1 MSFRDLDIK
10 IRYRSNE
17 HDFPR
22 DFFIPV
28 LKETV
33 VYKRSV
39 GYFSTSSLIDLST
52 GLFAMAEHGGKVQ
65 LICSPK
71 LSSEDIQAI
80 DLGYKTREEVI
91 IGALEVSLTS
101 PLNFFE
107 EERLNLIANMVASG
121 MLEMRLAFMSTDTGI
136 NIYHEKIA
144 IYIDSDG
151 NRISFTGS
159 MNESSN
165 GFDENFESIYTFCSW
180 KDQSQIDAV
189 AEAERDFDNNWIDN
203 TKKLKVVPFPDII
216 IDKLLNFRK
225 STVDYTTDEREYG
238 YRSYIKKNAKF
249 HMPDYVKMRGYQD
262 TANDQWFKQHCKGI
276 YSMCTG
282 AGKTFT
288 ALAAMVRLA
297 EQLNDKLAVFI
308 VCPYIHLVSQW
319 EEDVIEWAPIP
330 IIAHS
335 KSTTPRWEDR
345 LKQAC
350 RRFRKEGAPF
360 VCITTNDTFSG
371 PKVQPYVTKF
381 TEDDNILF
389 IVDEAHNFGSETL
402 SSIMPEQF
410 KYRIALSATIERHMD
425 RAGTARLFRF
435 FGDEVINYGLEDA
448 IRDKALVPYDYF
460 PIPVYLQNDELNTY
474 QQLTRELKKYLIQK
488 NGKLR
493 VSEAGKFIVYQ
504 RTRLL
509 AGARG
514 KVALLMELMGDYR
527 DKKNILVYCGAT
539 MAEDEDSG
547 EESRQI
553 DLVTQ
558 KLRSEYGMS
567 VQRFTAEE
575 DLKER
580 QNIKEYF
587 QDGLYQVITAIKC
600 LDEGVNI
607 PGIQTA
613 FILSSSRNPK
623 EFIQRRGR
631 LLRRSEGKNKAVI
644 YDFVTLPRDL
654 DDVLPTNY
662 NEDKSIILGELAR
675 INEFGKLA
683 SNREK
688 AAELMTHIMD
698 SYGVYI
704 DIEEE
709 TKKAEDYYGDE

>member
-17 HDFPR
+17 NDFPR

-28 LKETV
+28 LKETTI
-33 VYKRSV
+33 YKRSV

-52 GLFAMAEHGGKVQ
+52 GLFEMAKNGGKVQ
-65 LICSPK
+65 LICSPQ
-71 LSSEDIQAI
+71 LSPEDIRAI

-107 EERLNLIANMVASG
+107 EERLNLIANMIASG
-121 MLEMRLAFMSTDTGI
+121 MLEIRLAFMSTDTGV

-159 MNESSN
+159 MNESNN
-165 GFDENFESIYTFCSW
+165 GFEENFESIYTFCSW
-180 KDQSQIDAV
+180 KDQSQIDAIT
-189 AEAERDFDNNWIDN
+189 EAERDFDNNWIDN
-203 TKKLKVVPFPDII
+203 TKKLKIVPFPNVII
-216 IDKLLNFRK
+216 NKLLTFRK
-225 STVDYTTDEREYG
+225 AAVDYTTDERQYG
-238 YRSYIKKNAKF
+238 YRSYLKNSSKF
-249 HMPDYVKMRGYQD
+249 HVPDYVNLRSYQVA
-262 TANDQWFKQHCKGI
+262 ANNEWFKHQCRGI

-288 ALAAMVRLA
+288 ALAAMAELA
-297 EQLNDKLAVFI
+297 EKLNDKLAVFI

-319 EEDVIEWAPIP
+319 EEDVIRWAPIP

-335 KSTTPRWEDR
+335 KSTTPHWEDR
-345 LKQAC
+345 LKNAC
-350 RRFRKEGAPF
+350 RRFRKEGVPF

-371 PKVQPYVTKF
+371 PKVQPYIKKF
-381 TEDDNILF
+381 TQDDNVLF
-389 IVDEAHNFGSETL
+389 IVDEAHNFGSESL
-402 SSIMPEQF
+402 ADIMPEQL

-425 RAGTARLFRF
+425 KAGTSRLFKF
-435 FGDEVINYGLEDA
+435 FGDEVINYDLKDA
-448 IRDKALVPYDYF
+448 IRDKALVPYDYY
-460 PIPVYLQNDELNTY
+460 PIPVYLQDDELRTY
-474 QQLTRELKKYLIQK
+474 QRLTRDLKKYLISE
-488 NGKLR
+488 NGKCR
-493 VSEAGKFIVYQ
+493 ISEAGKYIVFQ

-509 AGARG
+509 SGARAKIG
-514 KVALLMELMGDYR
+514 LLMELMTDYR
-527 DKKNILVYCGAT
+527 EEKNILVYCGAT
-539 MAEDEDSG
+539 MVEDDNTGG
-547 EESRQI
+547 EFRQV

-558 KLRSEYGMS
+558 RLRSEYGMS

-580 QNIKEYF
+580 ENIKEYF

-607 PGIQTA
+607 PGIRTA

-631 LLRRSEGKNKAVI
+631 LLRRSEGKKKAVI
-644 YDFVTLPRDL
+644 YDFVTLPREL

-662 NEDKSIILGELAR
+662 DEDKSIVLGELAR
-675 INEFGKLA
+675 IDEFGKLA
-683 SNREK
+683 SNQYK
-688 AAELMTHIMD
+688 AEELKLRIMD

-709 TKKAEDYYGDE
+709 IRRAEEYYGEE

>member
-33 VYKRSV
+33 CYKRSV
-39 GYFSTSSLIDLST
+39 GYFSTSALIDLST
-52 GLFAMAEHGGKVQ
+52 GLFDMAKRGGKVQ
-65 LICSPK
+65 IICSPK
-71 LSSEDIQAI
+71 LSAEDIQAI

-91 IGALEVSLTS
+91 IGALEVNLTS
-101 PLNFFE
+101 PLNLFE
-107 EERLNLIANMVASG
+107 EERLNLIANMIASG
-121 MLEMRLAFMSTDTGI
+121 MLEIKLAFMSTDTGI

-144 IYIDSDG
+144 IYIDSEG
-151 NRISFTGS
+151 NRISFAGS
-159 MNESSN
+159 MNESNN
-165 GFDENFESIYTFCSW
+165 GFEDNFESIYTFCSW
-180 KDQSQIDAV
+180 KDGSQIDAV

-203 TKKLKVVPFPDII
+203 TKKLKVIPFPELMVE
-216 IDKLLNFRK
+216 KLLAFRK
-225 STVDYTTDEREYG
+225 SAVDFSIDEREFNYKT
-238 YRSYIKKNAKF
+238 YLKKATKF
-249 HMPDYVKMRGYQD
+249 HIPDYVKMREYQKLAVD
-262 TANDQWFKQHCKGI
+262 EWFKQDCQGI
-276 YSMCTG
+276 FSMCTG

-288 ALAAMVRLA
+288 ALAATARLA

-335 KSTTPRWEDR
+335 KSTTPHWEDR

-371 PKVQPYVTKF
+371 PKIQPYLSKF
-381 TEDDNILF
+381 TRDDNILF
-389 IVDEAHNFGSETL
+389 IVDEAHNFGSESL

-425 RAGTARLFRF
+425 KAGTERLFRF
-435 FGDEVINYGLEDA
+435 FGKEVINYGLAEA
-448 IRDKALVPYDYF
+448 IQDKALVPYDYF
-460 PIPVYLQNDELNTY
+460 PIPVYLQDDELQTY
-474 QQLTRELKKYLIQK
+474 QQLTKELKKYLIQK

-493 VSEAGKFIVYQ
+493 VSEAGKFIVYR

-509 AGARG
+509 AGARE
-514 KVALLMELMGDYR
+514 KVNLLLQLIQKYKDQR
-527 DKKNILVYCGAT
+527 NILVYCGAT
-539 MAEDEDSG
+539 MAEDETTG
-547 EESRQI
+547 QESRQI

-558 KLRSEYGMS
+558 KLRCDYGIS

-587 QDGLYQVITAIKC
+587 KDGLYQVITAIKC

-631 LLRRSEGKNKAVI
+631 LLRRSEGKVKAII

-654 DDVLPTNY
+654 DNVLPMNY
-662 NEDKSIILGELAR
+662 DEDKSIVLGEMAR
-675 INEFGKLA
+675 IHEFGRLA
-683 SNREK
+683 SNREE
-688 AAELMTHIMD
+688 AEALMARIMD

-709 TKKAEDYYGDE
+709 TQKAEDYYGDE

>member
-1 MSFRDLDIK
+1 M
-10 IRYRSNE
+10 YGQN
-17 HDFPR
+17 
-22 DFFIPV
+22 
-28 LKETV
+28 
-33 VYKRSV
+33 
-39 GYFSTSSLIDLST
+39 
-52 GLFAMAEHGGKVQ
+52 
-65 LICSPK
+65 
-71 LSSEDIQAI
+71 SE
-80 DLGYKTREEVI
+80 
-91 IGALEVSLTS
+91 
-101 PLNFFE
+101 LNFLE
-107 EERLNLIANMVASG
+107 EFLHISLPMVG
-121 MLEMRLAFMSTDTGI
+121 T
-136 NIYHEKIA
+136 
-144 IYIDSDG
+144 SDG
-151 NRISFTGS
+151 NERKLYLQIIFSAMFIEQKHGWSDILSGMPVLGIRESKKRVVEFLLDLDTIKNEKERARLRNIKIQIEKDWGKRI
-159 MNESSN
+159 
-165 GFDENFESIYTFCSW
+165 
-180 KDQSQIDAV
+180 
-189 AEAERDFDNNWIDN
+189 EAFQYYVISHGGTVINLPLHPRVLND
-203 TKKLKVVPFPDII
+203 KVVPFPDII

-238 YRSYIKKNAKF
+238 YKSYIKKNAKF

-688 AAELMTHIMD
+688 AEELMTHIMD